1 MGRKNL
7 KPQAELLKSD
17 MKYIRCG
24 VCRKMVEIAYDKSS
38 ELLEKRFAFKKK
50 RKNEATEFDG
60 EGAVQEFVE
69 KMCNPVKNEGEWVSS
84 ERSGNGT
91 MVFGPGDEY
100 EGHPPDAGGDGEPP
114 AAPAR
119 AADSDAAE
127 AREAHAALVARLKDY
142 VARGL
147 DPTEEI
153 RRNRDFHNP
162 MLLEKIVRYF
172 DIDDIASQFPKHI
185 FDPEAISNRRSKD
198 KKKSSQS
205 SPRAA
210 DAAPPA

>member
-1 MGRKNL
+1 MSGLVANYESGEEPSPTAPPATDEEYDPL
-7 KPQAELLKSD
+7 AAAAE
-17 MKYIRCG
+17 
-24 VCRKMVEIAYDKSS
+24 A
-38 ELLEKRFAFKKK
+38 A
-50 RKNEATEFDG
+50 
-60 EGAVQEFVE
+60 
-69 KMCNPVKNEGEWVSS
+69 
-84 ERSGNGT
+84 
-91 MVFGPGDEY
+91 GDEY
-100 EGHPPDAGGDGEPP
+100 EGYPPDSGGDGEPP

-172 DIDDIASQFPKHI
+172 DIDDIASQFPKHL

-198 KKKSSQS
+198 KKKSQS

-210 DAAPPA
+210 ADAPPPPA

>member
-1 MGRKNL
+1 MSGLVANYESGEE
-7 KPQAELLKSD
+7 PSPTAPPATDE
-17 MKYIRCG
+17 
-24 VCRKMVEIAYDKSS
+24 EYDP
-38 ELLEKRFAFKKK
+38 LAAA
-50 RKNEATEFDG
+50 NDA
-60 EGAVQEFVE
+60 
-69 KMCNPVKNEGEWVSS
+69 
-84 ERSGNGT
+84 
-91 MVFGPGDEY
+91 DEY
-100 EGHPPDAGGDGEPP
+100 EGYPPDSGGDGEPP

-119 AADSDAAE
+119 AEENNDDA
-127 AREAHAALVARLKDY
+127 EAHAALVARLKDY

-153 RRNRDFHNP
+153 RKNRDFHNP

-198 KKKSSQS
+198 KRKAQS

>member
-1 MGRKNL
+1 MSGLVANYESGEEPSPTAP
-7 KPQAELLKSD
+7 PQNDDEYDPLAAAAEA
-17 MKYIRCG
+17 G
-24 VCRKMVEIAYDKSS
+24 
-38 ELLEKRFAFKKK
+38 
-50 RKNEATEFDG
+50 G
-60 EGAVQEFVE
+60 
-69 KMCNPVKNEGEWVSS
+69 
-84 ERSGNGT
+84 
-91 MVFGPGDEY
+91 GDEY
-100 EGHPPDAGGDGEPP
+100 AGYPPDSSGDGEPP
-114 AAPAR
+114 VKQAR
-119 AADSDAAE
+119 AADADAAE

-172 DIDDIASQFPKHI
+172 DIDDIASQFPKHL
-185 FDPEAISNRRSKD
+185 FDPEAIANRRSKD
-198 KKKSSQS
+198 KKKSQS

>member
-1 MGRKNL
+1 MSGLVANYESGEEPSPTAP
-7 KPQAELLKSD
+7 PQNDEEYDPLAAAAE
-17 MKYIRCG
+17 
-24 VCRKMVEIAYDKSS
+24 A
-38 ELLEKRFAFKKK
+38 A
-50 RKNEATEFDG
+50 
-60 EGAVQEFVE
+60 
-69 KMCNPVKNEGEWVSS
+69 
-84 ERSGNGT
+84 
-91 MVFGPGDEY
+91 GDEY
-100 EGHPPDAGGDGEPP
+100 EGYPPDSGGDGEPP
-114 AAPAR
+114 AKAPEEHN
-119 AADSDAAE
+119 DDA
-127 AREAHAALVARLKDY
+127 EAHAALVARLKDY